1 MCLEAPDFDSNYS
14 DYDSEPE
21 ASAEPDFIYSFES
34 LDSNDGRPW
43 PFTSI
48 TRAEA
53 EASNEPYFR
62 YSFELLDSN
71 VLTQHI
77 WLGQTRG
84 WGILD

>member
-48 TRAEA
+48 TRTEA
-53 EASNEPYFR
+53 EASNLPYFR
-62 YSFELLDSN
+62 YSFD
-71 VLTQHI
+71 
-77 WLGQTRG
+77 LGSLQVFTPRG
-84 WGILD
+84 GAPTL